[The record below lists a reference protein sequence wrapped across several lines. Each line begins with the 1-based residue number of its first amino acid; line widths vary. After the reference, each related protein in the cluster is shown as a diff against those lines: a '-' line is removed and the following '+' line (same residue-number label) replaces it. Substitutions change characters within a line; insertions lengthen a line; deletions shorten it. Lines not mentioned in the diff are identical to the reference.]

1 MDQTEYFELCDIL
14 HVNFGYMPNNS
25 CNKINITNKII
36 FLNQAFDMNKQTTFF
51 LGGGGGG
58 GGGQGSISPFL
69 HARYLERTYFQP
81 SFIIILLYTSCLLF
95 PWNLNILYNIYH
107 LIHFVT
113 YFLFSFGMQ
122 YEEPF
127 LITL

>member
-51 LGGGGGG
+51 FLGGGGGG
-58 GGGQGSISPFL
+58 GGGGEHFPIS
-69 HARYLERTYFQP
+69 T
-81 SFIIILLYTSCLLF
+81 CLLSRK
-95 PWNLNILYNIYH
+95 NIFSTIFYNNPIIY
-107 LIHFVT
+107 FMPT
-113 YFLFSFGMQ
+113 FSVELK
-122 YEEPF
+122 YT
-127 LITL
+127 I